1 MFKFLLKQFIQ
12 RTGRK
17 PNSLE
22 MLQLKFK
29 AAEQAGKGKVIEF
42 PRDKIPDW
50 TKPRPTIGKGEVT
63 DIGKKAQTAKTTDED
78 KFVAEFM
85 ANADRVYYRFV
96 NDTLVKIQKADK
108 NEQLQIAKD
117 IINRKGMYRNLDEQD
132 AAKILKSIDQNIKPV
147 EPLAGGGIAGM
158 LGEPTYQDEEHRVP
172 YKDAGFTGSPV
183 YFQDKHGEYDFSTR
197 YNMMSPKEG
206 WDQMIQDYINSTKME
221 EGELGK
227 LPPIPLSALRAGLG
241 FILKQLAG
249 GKFKQGRRDVLKF
262 FTKPGKSTDL
272 TNKILYKKVKKRSDD
287 LSKKIAE
294 EMSKYSTKHAEGGRV
309 PYQGGLKV
317 YPKIKGSKKEIGLGD
332 GSSQTLQ
339 DLFYGGTIMGEKDGL
354 YGGIEG
360 LKIKNKIDFLQ
371 DNKTLFKD
379 TTDDEIINFIF
390 GKKGKYGDI
399 RIKTD
404 KDFDNKQITWNMT
417 FNEGGRVPF
426 NKGKKVWDLLSLVR
440 SKFGPKSVTT
450 ADKIKR
456 SKKSLDIE
464 STKAAFDR
472 FNNKVATQEALAKGS
487 EKMAGPIKH
496 TKTGPFDFLES
507 SDATTWLKQEKFFD
521 PKALDIYGNKVP
533 ANWIAKEKKDAQKLI
548 DDLGPLNVSPNHPNY
563 KDMKAIRQSAKDRL
577 ESIKVTEALGGN
589 IKMHDWLR
597 MNRKNIKMSDYIRK
611 ADAPVV
617 KDELSGIKKAFVQ
630 EKSSPWFKDPKIL
643 TPEDELRKEF
653 PGISDDLI
661 NKILT
666 DNNPQRIAEVKAT
679 LHEAMKMQ
687 EKGMPV
693 EEIINIFKKKPTKHA
708 SGGLAGMLGE

>member
-42 PRDKIPDW
+42 PKDKISDW

-172 YKDAGFTGSPV
+172 Y
-183 YFQDKHGEYDFSTR
+183 
-197 YNMMSPKEG
+197 
-206 WDQMIQDYINSTKME
+206 
-221 EGELGK
+221 
-227 LPPIPLSALRAGLG
+227 
-241 FILKQLAG
+241 
-249 GKFKQGRRDVLKF
+249 
-262 FTKPGKSTDL
+262 
-272 TNKILYKKVKKRSDD
+272 
-287 LSKKIAE
+287 
-294 EMSKYSTKHAEGGRV
+294 
-309 PYQGGLKV
+309 QGGLKV

-417 FNEGGRVPF
+417 FNEGGRVPY
-426 NKGKKVWDLLSLVR
+426 KRGKKVSDLLGFIR
-440 SKFGPKSVTT
+440 SKFGKDAITT